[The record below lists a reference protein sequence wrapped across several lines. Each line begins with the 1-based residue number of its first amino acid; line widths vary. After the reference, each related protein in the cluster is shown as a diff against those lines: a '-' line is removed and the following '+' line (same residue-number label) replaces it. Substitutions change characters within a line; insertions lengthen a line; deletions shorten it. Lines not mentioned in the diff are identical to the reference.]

1 MNMQR
6 LFSLMAATALIVP
19 ITTTAAF
26 AGPRKGQCFDSL
38 NLTPQQQEMMQAI
51 RDRAATSS
59 ERQRQELQASR
70 EQMRSLQQSN
80 ASPEQLRQQRQRIQE
95 LSRALSDQRF
105 ETMLEM
111 REVLTP
117 EQRSQLQERMGERQG
132 RGRGPGGGPGN
143 GRGPGGGPG
152 NGRGPGRV
160 VPGSVR

>member
-19 ITTTAAF
+19 ITASVAL
-26 AGPRKGQCFDSL
+26 AGPRQGQCFDSL
-38 NLTPQQQEMMQAI
+38 SLTPQQREQIQAI

-59 ERQRQELQASR
+59 ESQWRELQASR

-95 LSRALSDQRF
+95 LSRALSDQHF

-117 EQRSQLQERMGERQG
+117 EQRSQLQVG
-132 RGRGPGGGPGN
+132 RRPGFGPGGRYGLG
-143 GRGPGGGPG
+143 GR
-152 NGRGPGRV
+152 R
-160 VPGSVR
+160 

>member
-1 MNMQR
+1 
-6 LFSLMAATALIVP
+6 
-19 ITTTAAF
+19 
-26 AGPRKGQCFDSL
+26 
-38 NLTPQQQEMMQAI
+38 
-51 RDRAATSS
+51 
-59 ERQRQELQASR
+59 
-70 EQMRSLQQSN
+70 SLQQSN

-117 EQRSQLQERMGERQG
+117 EQRSQLQERMGERPG
-132 RGRGPGGGPGN
+132 CGGGPGGGPGLGGGPGRGP

-160 VPGSVR
+160 VPSSVR

>member
-6 LFSLMAATALIVP
+6 LLSIMAATALIVP
-19 ITTTAAF
+19 ITASVAF
-26 AGPRKGQCFDSL
+26 AGPRKGQSFDGL
-38 NLTPQQQEMMQAI
+38 NLTPQQQEQIQAI

-105 ETMLEM
+105 DTMLEM

-117 EQRSQLQERMGERQG
+117 EQRSQLQERMGERP
-132 RGRGPGGGPGN
+132 GRGPGGPG
-143 GRGPGGGPG
+143 GLGTGGGP
-152 NGRGPGRV
+152 GRGPGRAL
-160 VPGSVR
+160 PGSGR

>member
-1 MNMQR
+1 MFQDINMNMQR

-19 ITTTAAF
+19 ITASVAF
-26 AGPRKGQCFDSL
+26 AGPRKGECFDSL
-38 NLTPQQQEMMQAI
+38 SLTPQQQEQIQAI

-105 ETMLEM
+105 DTMLEM

-117 EQRSQLQERMGERQG
+117 EQRSQLQERMGERP
-132 RGRGPGGGPGN
+132 GRGPGGPG
-143 GRGPGGGPG
+143 GLGTGGGP
-152 NGRGPGRV
+152 GRGPGRAL
-160 VPGSVR
+160 PGSGR

>member
-6 LFSLMAATALIVP
+6 LLSIMAATALIVP
-19 ITTTAAF
+19 ITASVAF
-26 AGPRKGQCFDSL
+26 AGPRKGQSFDSL
-38 NLTPQQQEMMQAI
+38 SLTPQQQEQMQAI

-105 ETMLEM
+105 DTMLEM

-117 EQRSQLQERMGERQG
+117 EQRSQLQERMGERP
-132 RGRGPGGGPGN
+132 GRGPGGPG
-143 GRGPGGGPG
+143 GLGTGGGP
-152 NGRGPGRV
+152 GRGPGRAL
-160 VPGSVR
+160 PGSGR

>member
-1 MNMQR
+1 MQR
-6 LFSLMAATALIVP
+6 LLSIMAATALIVP
-19 ITTTAAF
+19 ITASVAF
-26 AGPRKGQCFDSL
+26 AGLRKGQCFDSL
-38 NLTPQQQEMMQAI
+38 SLTPQQQEQMQAI

-105 ETMLEM
+105 DTMLEM

-117 EQRSQLQERMGERQG
+117 EQRSQLQERMGERP
-132 RGRGPGGGPGN
+132 GRGPGGPG
-143 GRGPGGGPG
+143 GLGTGGGP
-152 NGRGPGRV
+152 GRGPGRAL
-160 VPGSVR
+160 PGSGR